1 MSERITPI
9 QPVSSR
15 TLLRAVI
22 RLDGRKHPAKI
33 AVIERELVR
42 REAELRRAA

>member
-9 QPVSSR
+9 DAAVSSR

-22 RLDGRKHPAKI
+22 RLDTRKHPAKV
-33 AVIERELVR
+33 AEIEKELAR
-42 REAELRRAA
+42 RLMERRAA